1 MHPLHLHYR
10 GRGFTSAG
18 PLGLILNLP
27 LQAYAFEHDLQKKK
41 SKSVVS
47 EKEKPDDEDSDM
59 APDPFID
66 ECEYY
71 ASSSEDELIYSD
83 TSDNTN
89 SSNSDEEEFQHGNQN
104 VLTRTGHTIR
114 ATAQYGFD
122 VSLLADVY
130 NTRTRIHSAIL
141 LECIET
147 LKP

>member
-1 MHPLHLHYR
+1 MHLLHLHYR

-18 PLGLILNLP
+18 PLGLISNLP

-83 TSDNTN
+83 TS
-89 SSNSDEEEFQHGNQN
+89 NSDEEEFQHGNQN

-114 ATAQYGFD
+114 ATAWYGLFHY
-122 VSLLADVY
+122 LLL
-130 NTRTRIHSAIL
+130 NM
-141 LECIET
+141 
-147 LKP
+147 KNN